1 MACYFEN
8 FFKFTPSLACDKMMG
23 EQTQLAE
30 AGERIKANLHYYK
43 QYEWIM
49 TVSPLFNSR

>member
-1 MACYFEN
+1 
-8 FFKFTPSLACDKMMG
+8 MMS
-23 EQTQLAE
+23 EQTQLAA

-49 TVSPLFNSR
+49 TVSPPNKLYDTCV